1 MVQYNYKAHIFT
13 AITFFSDNALKCV
26 SMNNQ
31 ECRIGPQIISINSDK
46 TSFCPDSIE
55 INKDSSSCNKMN
67 DPYVKMYVPDAVKN
81 INVKV
86 FNLISRINETRH
98 IE

>member
-1 MVQYNYKAHIFT
+1 
-13 AITFFSDNALKCV
+13 
-26 SMNNQ
+26 MNNQ
-31 ECRIGPQIISINSDK
+31 ECRIRPQIISINSDK

-81 INVKV
+81 INVIV

-98 IE
+98 IEWHEICKCVCDNKQR

>member
-1 MVQYNYKAHIFT
+1 
-13 AITFFSDNALKCV
+13 
-26 SMNNQ
+26 MNNQ
-31 ECRIGPQIISINSDK
+31 ECRIRPQIISINSDK

-67 DPYVKMYVPDAVKN
+67 DPYVKRYVPDAVKN

-86 FNLISRINETRH
+86 FNLISIINEIRH
-98 IE
+98 IEWHEICKCVFDNKQR